1 MPDKILHTKRL
12 PSLAAPT
19 LTTLSKRKKGHLYTK
34 PTRKRCKAHHP
45 TFPFC
50 YTVPVYVVKK
60 SHFSKKRKNG
70 QNQKKY
76 CKAKLQYE
84 KNE

>member
-1 MPDKILHTKRL
+1 MSRL
-12 PSLAAPT
+12 RDS
-19 LTTLSKRKKGHLYTK
+19 YTSYQLQYGWTVGAL
-34 PTRKRCKAHHP
+34 PHHP
-45 TFPFC
+45 AFPFC

-84 KNE
+84 EKRVNWQRTCARN